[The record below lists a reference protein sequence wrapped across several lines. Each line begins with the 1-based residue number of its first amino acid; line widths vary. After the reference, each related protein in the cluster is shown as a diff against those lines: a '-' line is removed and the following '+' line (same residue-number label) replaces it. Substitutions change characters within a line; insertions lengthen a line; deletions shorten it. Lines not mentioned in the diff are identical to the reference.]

1 MTGTKNVYPIS
12 ELTKSDLQEAVDLTS
27 LCFGENRRA
36 AAAYDFSLS
45 FDSYPLRPKTFV
57 MHKDNQIIGA
67 MQSLSA
73 YIHFNTQSF
82 AWLCVHP
89 DYRKQGLG
97 KALLAYAEQE
107 TITRKFKNKAGTFLL
122 VAAYDPAYYA
132 AAGYKGDLQTHSN
145 EPLMVKH
152 YKP

>member
-1 MTGTKNVYPIS
+1 MTGTKSAFPIR
-12 ELTKSDLQEAVDLTS
+12 ELAESGFQEAVDLTS
-27 LCFGENRRA
+27 LCFGEDRRM
-36 AAAYDFSLS
+36 AAAYDFNLS
-45 FDSYPLRPKTFV
+45 FSDYPLRPKTFV
-57 MHKDNQIIGA
+57 MHKDDEIIGTI
-67 MQSLSA
+67 QSLSA

-97 KALLAYAEQE
+97 KALLSYAEQE
-107 TITRKFKNKAGTFLL
+107 TITRKFKDKAGTFLL

-132 AAGYKGDLQTHSN
+132 SAGYKGDLQTYSG